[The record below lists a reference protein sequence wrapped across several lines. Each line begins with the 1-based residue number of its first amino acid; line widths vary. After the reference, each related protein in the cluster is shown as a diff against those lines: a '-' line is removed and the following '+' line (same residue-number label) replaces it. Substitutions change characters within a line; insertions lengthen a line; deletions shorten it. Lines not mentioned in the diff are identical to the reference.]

1 MLLALKLL
9 LIPLLMLGVSL
20 AARIWGHRVSGW
32 LTSMPLVAGP
42 IVIVLLIEQGPAFV
56 GRVSVAMLM
65 ALPAIA
71 AHVVAFAH
79 VSRRFGWATSL
90 LSGWAAFVVAALPL
104 SLLEGSLWLG
114 VVLTW
119 LALALAYALLPRTTA
134 PRGPVAVP
142 RVEILLRVAS
152 AVGLMFGISYAADHF
167 GARVSGM
174 LMAFPIG
181 GSVLPAFTRALH
193 GVDASVLLMRGFTL
207 GMFAFPVFFVGL
219 ALALPVMHPVPAFAI
234 GLVATTATHAL
245 IAQASRRG
253 WVR

>member
-1 MLLALKLL
+1 MIALKLL

-20 AARIWGHRVSGW
+20 AARIWGHRASGW

-42 IVIVLLIEQGPAFV
+42 IVIVLLIEQGPDFV

-71 AHVVAFAH
+71 AHVVAF
-79 VSRRFGWATSL
+79 SRASQHFGWVASL
-90 LSGWAAFVVAALPL
+90 LSGWAAFILAALPL
-104 SLLEGSLWLG
+104 SLFEGSLWLG
-114 VVLTW
+114 LAMTW
-119 LALALAYALLPRTTA
+119 LALAIAYAMLPRTGA
-134 PRGPVAVP
+134 PRGPVVVP
-142 RVEILLRVAS
+142 RAEILLRVTS
-152 AVGLMFGISYAADHF
+152 AVALMVGISYAADNF
-167 GARVSGM
+167 GARVSGV

-193 GVDASVLLMRGFTL
+193 GVDATTLLMRGFTL

-219 ALALPVMHPVPAFAI
+219 ALALPAMHPALAFAI
-234 GLVATTATHAL
+234 GLVASTATHAL
-245 IAQASRRG
+245 VAQASRRG